1 MFKSSILKSNKHMLI
16 DKNFVKEKTL
26 YMFVEFLKKI
36 TYVRTLLI
44 KKYALY
50 ICFFL
55 FSFMTSAFSQINTT
69 SWIKNCVKDANNK
82 ENCSIAIKNE
92 AEDKDKKKLTIS
104 TIFVL
109 KSEENVSSKDKD
121 GKTITTKKPA
131 VMFVA
136 NLPLNV
142 DLTVKPQLQ
151 IDGKKVL
158 DLIFTY
164 CNQNDGCKAIGSLS
178 NDSIEKMKKGK
189 ALSVITRSYGSAQN
203 IKIDFPLKDF
213 DSEFKKI

>member
-1 MFKSSILKSNKHMLI
+1 
-16 DKNFVKEKTL
+16 
-26 YMFVEFLKKI
+26 MFVEFLKKI
-36 TYVRTLLI
+36 TYIRTLLI

-50 ICFFL
+50 IYLFL

-82 ENCSIAIKNE
+82 ENCSVVIKNE
-92 AEDKDKKKLTIS
+92 VEDKDKKKLTLS

-109 KSEENVSSKDKD
+109 KGEQNVNSKDKD

-131 VMFVA
+131 VVFVA

-142 DLTVKPQLQ
+142 DLTIKPQLQ
-151 IDGKKVL
+151 IDGKKAI
-158 DLIFTY
+158 DLTLTN
-164 CNQNDGCKAIGSLS
+164 CNQNEGCKAIGILS
-178 NDSIEKMKKGK
+178 NDTLDKMRKGK
-189 ALSVITRSYGSAQN
+189 TVSIITRSYGSPQN

>member
-1 MFKSSILKSNKHMLI
+1 
-16 DKNFVKEKTL
+16 
-26 YMFVEFLKKI
+26 
-36 TYVRTLLI
+36 
-44 KKYALY
+44 
-50 ICFFL
+50 
-55 FSFMTSAFSQINTT
+55 MTSAFSQINTT

-92 AEDKDKKKLTIS
+92 VEDKDQKKFTFS

-109 KSEENVSSKDKD
+109 KGEQNVNSKDKD

-131 VMFVA
+131 VLFVA

-142 DLTVKPQLQ
+142 DLTAKPQLQ
-151 IDGKKVL
+151 IDGKKAL
-158 DLIFTY
+158 DLTFTN
-164 CNQNDGCKAIGSLS
+164 CNQNDGCKTMGILS
-178 NDSIEKMKKGK
+178 NDTLEKMGKGK
-189 ALSVITRSYGSAQN
+189 TLSVITRSYGSAQN

>member
-1 MFKSSILKSNKHMLI
+1 MFLK
-16 DKNFVKEKTL
+16 
-26 YMFVEFLKKI
+26 FLKKI
-36 TYVRTLLI
+36 TNVRILQI

-50 ICFFL
+50 ICLFL

-92 AEDKDKKKLTIS
+92 VEDKDKKKFTLS
-104 TIFVL
+104 TVFVL
-109 KSEENVSSKDKD
+109 RGEENVNSKDKD
-121 GKTITTKKPA
+121 GKTIVTKKTT
-131 VMFVA
+131 VLFVA
-136 NLPLNV
+136 NLPLNI
-142 DLTVKPQLQ
+142 DLTAKPQLQ
-151 IDGKKVL
+151 IDGKKVI
-158 DLIFTY
+158 DLTITN
-164 CNQNDGCKAIGSLS
+164 CNQIDGCKAIGSLS

-189 ALSVITRSYGSAQN
+189 ILSVITRSYGSPQN

>member
-1 MFKSSILKSNKHMLI
+1 
-16 DKNFVKEKTL
+16 
-26 YMFVEFLKKI
+26 MFVEFLKKI
-36 TYVRTLLI
+36 TYIRTLLI

-50 ICFFL
+50 IYLFL

-92 AEDKDKKKLTIS
+92 IVDKDKKKLTLS

-109 KSEENVSSKDKD
+109 KGEQNVNSKDKD

-131 VMFVA
+131 VVFVA

-142 DLTVKPQLQ
+142 DLTIKPQLQ
-151 IDGKKVL
+151 IDGKKAI
-158 DLIFTY
+158 DLTLTN
-164 CNQNDGCKAIGSLS
+164 CNQNDGCKAIGILS
-178 NDSIEKMKKGK
+178 NDTLDKMRKGK
-189 ALSVITRSYGSAQN
+189 TVSIITRSYGSPQN

>member
-1 MFKSSILKSNKHMLI
+1 MFL
-16 DKNFVKEKTL
+16 
-26 YMFVEFLKKI
+26 EFSKKI
-36 TYVRTLLI
+36 TNVRILLI
-44 KKYALY
+44 KKYAFY
-50 ICFFL
+50 ICLFL

-69 SWIKNCVKDANNK
+69 SWIKNCIKDANNK

-92 AEDKDKKKLTIS
+92 VEDKDKKKLTLS

-109 KSEENVSSKDKD
+109 KGEENVNSKDKD

-131 VMFVA
+131 VLFVA

-142 DLTVKPQLQ
+142 DLTAKPQLQ
-151 IDGKKVL
+151 IDGKKAL
-158 DLIFTY
+158 DLIFTN
-164 CNQNDGCKAIGSLS
+164 CNENDGCKTIGSLS
-178 NDSIEKMKKGK
+178 NDNIEKMKKGK
-189 ALSVITRSYGSAQN
+189 ILSVITRSYGSPQN

>member
-1 MFKSSILKSNKHMLI
+1 MFL
-16 DKNFVKEKTL
+16 
-26 YMFVEFLKKI
+26 EFLKKI

-50 ICFFL
+50 IYLFL

-92 AEDKDKKKLTIS
+92 VE
-104 TIFVL
+104 
-109 KSEENVSSKDKD
+109 DKD

-131 VMFVA
+131 VIFVA

-151 IDGKKVL
+151 IDGKKAL
-158 DLIFTY
+158 DLTFTQ
-164 CNQNDGCKAIGSLS
+164 CNQNDGCKALGSLS

-189 ALSVITRSYGSAQN
+189 TLSVITRSFGSVQN

>member
-1 MFKSSILKSNKHMLI
+1 
-16 DKNFVKEKTL
+16 
-26 YMFVEFLKKI
+26 MFVEFLKKI
-36 TYVRTLLI
+36 TYIRTLLI

-50 ICFFL
+50 IYLFL
-55 FSFMTSAFSQINTT
+55 FSFMTSAFSQINAT

>member
-1 MFKSSILKSNKHMLI
+1 MKKNKNNQTQINPL
-16 DKNFVKEKTL
+16 F
-26 YMFVEFLKKI
+26 
-36 TYVRTLLI
+36 I

-50 ICFFL
+50 ICLFL
-55 FSFMTSAFSQINTT
+55 FSFMTSTFSQINTE
-69 SWIKNCVKDANNK
+69 SWKKNCVKDANNK

-92 AEDKDKKKLTIS
+92 VEDKDKKKLTLS

-109 KSEENVSSKDKD
+109 RGEQNVNSKDKD
-121 GKTITTKKPA
+121 GKTLTTKKPA
-131 VMFVA
+131 VIFVA

-142 DLTVKPQLQ
+142 DLTAKPQLQ

-158 DLIFTY
+158 DLTFTN
-164 CNQNDGCKAIGSLS
+164 CNQNDGCKTMSILS
-178 NDSIEKMKKGK
+178 NDTLEKMKKGK
-189 ALSVITRSYGSAQN
+189 TLSVITRSFGSAQN

>member
-1 MFKSSILKSNKHMLI
+1 
-16 DKNFVKEKTL
+16 
-26 YMFVEFLKKI
+26 
-36 TYVRTLLI
+36 
-44 KKYALY
+44 
-50 ICFFL
+50 
-55 FSFMTSAFSQINTT
+55 MTSAFSQINTT

-82 ENCSIAIKNE
+82 ENCSIVIKNE
-92 AEDKDKKKLTIS
+92 VEDKDKKKLTLS

-131 VMFVA
+131 ILFVA

-151 IDGKKVL
+151 IDDKKVL
-158 DLIFTY
+158 DLTFTN
-164 CNQNDGCKAIGSLS
+164 CNQKDGCKTIGILS
-178 NDSIEKMKKGK
+178 NDILEKMRKGK
-189 ALSVITRSYGSAQN
+189 TVSVMTRSYGSTQN
-203 IKIDFPLKDF
+203 FKIDFPLKDF

>member
-1 MFKSSILKSNKHMLI
+1 
-16 DKNFVKEKTL
+16 
-26 YMFVEFLKKI
+26 MFVEFSKKK
-36 TYVRTLLI
+36 TNVRTLLI

-50 ICFFL
+50 IYLFL
-55 FSFMTSAFSQINTT
+55 LCFMTSVYSQINTT

-92 AEDKDKKKLTIS
+92 VEDKDKKKITLS
-104 TIFVL
+104 TVFVL
-109 KSEENVSSKDKD
+109 RGEENVNSKDKD
-121 GKTITTKKPA
+121 GKTIITKKPA
-131 VMFVA
+131 VIFVA

-142 DLTVKPQLQ
+142 DLTAKPQLQ
-151 IDGKKVL
+151 IDGKKAI
-158 DLIFTY
+158 DLTFTN

-189 ALSVITRSYGSAQN
+189 TLSVITRSFGSPQN

>member
-1 MFKSSILKSNKHMLI
+1 
-16 DKNFVKEKTL
+16 
-26 YMFVEFLKKI
+26 
-36 TYVRTLLI
+36 
-44 KKYALY
+44 
-50 ICFFL
+50 
-55 FSFMTSAFSQINTT
+55 MTSAFSQINTT
-69 SWIKNCVKDANNK
+69 SWIKNCVKDSNNK
-82 ENCSIAIKNE
+82 ENCSIAIKTE
-92 AEDKDKKKLTIS
+92 VEDKDKKKLTLS

-109 KSEENVSSKDKD
+109 KGQQNVNSKDKD

-131 VMFVA
+131 VIFVA

-151 IDGKKVL
+151 IDGKKAL
-158 DLIFTY
+158 DLTFTQ
-164 CNQNDGCKAIGSLS
+164 CNQNDGCKSLGSLS

-189 ALSVITRSYGSAQN
+189 TLSVITRSFGSVQN

>member
-1 MFKSSILKSNKHMLI
+1 
-16 DKNFVKEKTL
+16 
-26 YMFVEFLKKI
+26 
-36 TYVRTLLI
+36 
-44 KKYALY
+44 
-50 ICFFL
+50 
-55 FSFMTSAFSQINTT
+55 
-69 SWIKNCVKDANNK
+69 
-82 ENCSIAIKNE
+82 
-92 AEDKDKKKLTIS
+92 
-104 TIFVL
+104 
-109 KSEENVSSKDKD
+109 VSSKDKD
-121 GKTITTKKPA
+121 GKTITTKKP
-131 VMFVA
+131 VVVFVV

-151 IDGKKVL
+151 IDGKKAL

>member
-1 MFKSSILKSNKHMLI
+1 
-16 DKNFVKEKTL
+16 
-26 YMFVEFLKKI
+26 MFVEFLKKI
-36 TYVRTLLI
+36 KYIRTLLI

-50 ICFFL
+50 IYLCL
-55 FSFMTSAFSQINTT
+55 LCFMTSAFSQINTV

-82 ENCSIAIKNE
+82 ENCSIAIKYE
-92 AEDKDKKKLTIS
+92 VEDKDKKKLTLS

-109 KSEENVSSKDKD
+109 KGEENVSSKDKD
-121 GKTITTKKPA
+121 GKNITTKKPA
-131 VMFVA
+131 VIFVA

-142 DLTVKPQLQ
+142 DLTLKPQLQ

-158 DLIFTY
+158 DLMFTN
-164 CNQNDGCKAIGSLS
+164 CNENDGCKTMGILS
-178 NDSIEKMKKGK
+178 NDIFEKMRKGK
-189 ALSVITRSYGSAQN
+189 TLSVITRSFGGAQN

>member
-1 MFKSSILKSNKHMLI
+1 MFKSSIYKLNKHMLI

-36 TYVRTLLI
+36 TYIRTLLI

-50 ICFFL
+50 IYLFL

-69 SWIKNCVKDANNK
+69 AWIKNCIKDANNK

-92 AEDKDKKKLTIS
+92 VEDKDKKKLTLS
-104 TIFVL
+104 TVFVL
-109 KSEENVSSKDKD
+109 KGEENVNSKDKD

-131 VMFVA
+131 VLFVA

-142 DLTVKPQLQ
+142 DLTIKPQLQ
-151 IDGKKVL
+151 IDGKKVI
-158 DLIFTY
+158 DLILTN
-164 CNQNDGCKAIGSLS
+164 CNQNDGCKALGSLS

-189 ALSVITRSYGSAQN
+189 ILSVITRSFGSLQN